1 VPSSDPQ
8 TPARAEDT
16 GYVVRQSFEREY
28 VTGEVIYE
36 VGDETQVLYVIQ
48 AGQVE
53 LQRDGAG
60 GSRTIARHGPGDF
73 FGEMGVLASRPQSMR
88 AVAASDARVLELDRV
103 TFEGMCEQRPEI
115 ALRMIRRLVSRVTDL
130 EQRLA
135 ALGADDLLRPVV
147 RVLVRRAE
155 AGDRGG
161 AQVATSLRE
170 LAGESGLSM
179 LEAHRALGQLLERK
193 RVRLQD
199 DALVIP
205 DLEAL
210 SAALD

>member
-1 VPSSDPQ
+1 M
-8 TPARAEDT
+8 
-16 GYVVRQSFEREY
+16 
-28 VTGEVIYE
+28 IYE

-53 LQRDGAG
+53 LQRDGAS
-60 GSRTIARHGPGDF
+60 GSRTVARHGPGDF
-73 FGEMGVLASRPQSMR
+73 FGEMGVLAQPPPERAGRGRERRPAPRARPHHLRGHVRSSAPRSR
-88 AVAASDARVLELDRV
+88 
-103 TFEGMCEQRPEI
+103 
-115 ALRMIRRLVSRVTDL
+115 LRMIRRLVTRVTDL

-155 AGDRGG
+155 PGPRQAAPTSRRTF
-161 AQVATSLRE
+161 AQ
-170 LAGESGLSM
+170 LAGESGSRM

>member
-1 VPSSDPQ
+1 
-8 TPARAEDT
+8 
-16 GYVVRQSFEREY
+16 
-28 VTGEVIYE
+28 
-36 VGDETQVLYVIQ
+36 
-48 AGQVE
+48 
-53 LQRDGAG
+53 
-60 GSRTIARHGPGDF
+60 
-73 FGEMGVLASRPQSMR
+73 
-88 AVAASDARVLELDRV
+88 
-103 TFEGMCEQRPEI
+103 
-115 ALRMIRRLVSRVTDL
+115 
-130 EQRLA
+130 
-135 ALGADDLLRPVV
+135 V

-155 AGDRGG
+155 AGDGGG

>member
-1 VPSSDPQ
+1 VPSDPQ

-16 GYVVRQSFEREY
+16 GYVVRQSYEREY
-28 VTGEVIYE
+28 VAGEVIYE

-60 GSRTIARHGPGDF
+60 GSRTVARHGPGDF
-73 FGEMGVLASRPQSMR
+73 FGEMGVLASRPQSVR
-88 AVAASDARVLELDRV
+88 ALAASDARVLELDRL

-155 AGDRGG
+155 AGDGGG